1 MATSAIARVSGRV
14 LRSADRSGTKD
25 GRDYVMYIVTVL
37 VGGVGTT
44 ELALFD
50 RDIKTLRG
58 SVPQPGDDVD
68 LTVEIVRSERGF
80 NINILGVWSDSDV
93 LAALS
98 S

>member
-1 MATSAIARVSGRV
+1 MF
-14 LRSADRSGTKD
+14 
-25 GRDYVMYIVTVL
+25 IVTVL

-50 RDIKTLRG
+50 RDIKSLGG
-58 SVPQPGDDVD
+58 SVPVAGEDVD
-68 LTVEIVRSERGF
+68 FTVEIVRSERGF
-80 NINILGVWSDSDV
+80 NMNIVGIYSESDA